1 MSRRAQNRDEPL
13 TPVRA
18 EDPYATDFRRKY
30 PHEVQ
35 SALEKKLFRGVGR
48 AGEACFV
55 WHGLG
60 SGNAN
65 PLIAYFAC
73 ENFSA
78 VISLWDATRI
88 IFAGGFQSVAVT
100 SRIVRACLATVA
112 RLCFSHRSSVRR
124 GLGCDSAFR
133 SLAKLFR
140 AWPVTRACGVAIQVR
155 LHGRTIRWAVWLVSA
170 FRRSRQAATR
180 RN

>member
-18 EDPYATDFRRKY
+18 EDPYAIDFRRKY
-30 PHEVQ
+30 PHEAQ

-48 AGEACFV
+48 AGEVCFG

-65 PLIAYFAC
+65 PLMAYFAW

-78 VISLWDATRI
+78 FISLWGAARI
-88 IFAGGFQSVAVT
+88 IFAGGFHSVAIT

-140 AWPVTRACGVAIQVR
+140 ARPVT
-155 LHGRTIRWAVWLVSA
+155 
-170 FRRSRQAATR
+170 
-180 RN
+180 